1 MAIPQPRAEKMVSLF
16 AALRVLND
24 MQDRGVPLSASIL
37 STSVALQARHSEPE
51 AALRMLDVIYL

>member
-24 MQDRGVPLSASIL
+24 MQDRSVPLSASIL

>member
-1 MAIPQPRAEKMVSLF
+1 MAIPRPRAEKMVSLF
-16 AALRVLND
+16 AALRVLDD
-24 MQDRGVPLSASIL
+24 MQDCGVALGEPIL